1 MERNEIVKALRC
13 SAQIPSNE
21 EQCAGCPY
29 FVLEHPSEDD
39 VKELGLEPEWQWK
52 GCNVDRMA
60 LDAANLIVQQAMEI
74 QELQNS
80 LAVFGHVNAALRDKV
95 PDWISVEE
103 QLPDTNKS
111 ASGYEQVTVIATDGK
126 RVRPMIYERACVRGK
141 TKYRWKWIW
150 DKIYDGNPI
159 TYWMPLPELPEEL
172 K

>member
-1 MERNEIVKALRC
+1 MMETNELVKALRV
-13 SAQIPSNE
+13 
-21 EQCAGCPY
+21 CAAAGSCADCPCCQTG
-29 FVLEHPSEDD
+29 ERCA
-39 VKELGLEPEWQWK
+39 VKDIE
-52 GCNVDRMA
+52 
-60 LDAANLIVQQAMEI
+60 AANLIVQQAMEI

-80 LAVFGHVNAALRDKV
+80 LAVFGHVNATLRDKV